1 MSKLVSEFKEFAM
14 RGNVMDMAVG
24 IIIGGAFGKIV
35 SSLVADV
42 IMPPITLLTSG
53 SNIEDL
59 KWVLREA
66 VIEGGEITRPD
77 RPEVAMTVGTFLQA
91 VLDFF
96 IIAFV
101 IFMLIKGMNKLRKAK
116 PEEPAAPAEPSD
128 EVKLLGEIKELL
140 KKQAEK

>member
-1 MSKLVSEFKEFAM
+1 MI
-14 RGNVMDMAVG
+14 MDD
-24 IIIGGAFGKIV
+24 IIIVKADIVKIEV
-35 SSLVADV
+35 IIIVIIIIQMIICLVADI

-66 VIEGGEITRPD
+66 VIEGGEITRP
-77 RPEVAMTVGTFLQA
+77 EVAMTVGTFLQA
-91 VLDFF
+91 VLDFI

-116 PEEPAAPAEPSD
+116 EPVAPAEPSD
-128 EVKLLGEIKELL
+128 EVKLLGEIKDLL
-140 KKQAEK
+140 KQQADK

>member
-1 MSKLVSEFKEFAM
+1 MSKLISEFKEFAM
-14 RGNVMDMAVG
+14 KGNVMDMAIG

-35 SSLVADV
+35 SSLVADI

-53 SNIEDL
+53 SNIQDL

-66 VIEGGEITRPD
+66 VIEGGEIT

-128 EVKLLGEIKELL
+128 EVKLLGEIKDLL

>member
-66 VIEGGEITRPD
+66 VIEGGEITRP
-77 RPEVAMTVGTFLQA
+77 EVAMTVGTF

-101 IFMLIKGMNKLRKAK
+101 IFMLVKGMNKLRKAK
-116 PEEPAAPAEPSD
+116 PEKPAAPAEPSD
-128 EVKLLGEIKELL
+128 EVKLLGEIKDLL

>member
-1 MSKLVSEFKEFAM
+1 M
-14 RGNVMDMAVG
+14 
-24 IIIGGAFGKIV
+24 
-35 SSLVADV
+35 
-42 IMPPITLLTSG
+42 
-53 SNIEDL
+53 
-59 KWVLREA
+59 
-66 VIEGGEITRPD
+66 IEGGEITRP
-77 RPEVAMTVGTFLQA
+77 EVAMTIGTFLQA